1 MVTSASFL
9 LASQTKETYPFL
21 LASQTARIDQQTEL
35 LRLPLLVPITREH
48 GV

>member
-1 MVTSASFL
+1 MVTSASFFWPAKQKKL
-9 LASQTKETYPFL
+9 TPFL